1 MQIIFSQLLL
11 LLLFIGAG
19 FLLGRKGIADS
30 RQAQLLSCLEV
41 YVFLPANVFKTF
53 AANFTP
59 AYLSEKYNYILV
71 SLGLLF
77 LLYFLSRPLARCLSD
92 DAYRQKVLRYTVII
106 ANYGYVGYALT
117 GGVFGELALLNVMVF
132 ALPLSFFTPTVGFC
146 LLTNSPVSLKK
157 IINPQSVA
165 LVAGALVGLTG
176 LALPETVNIFMENAS
191 GCMAPVSMLLTGL
204 VLSEYRLRDLLK
216 GRLVYIMTA
225 LRLLVIPCAAG
236 GLLKLLHLEEM
247 ILPALMVMAMP
258 CGLNTIVYPR
268 LVGEDCRLGA
278 SMVFVST
285 LLCCLTVPLCLTIFG
300 LSVI

>member
-1 MQIIFSQLLL
+1 MVEQLLL
-11 LLLFIGAG
+11 LMLFIGAG

-59 AYLSEKYNYILV
+59 AYLGEKYSFVLV
-71 SLGLLF
+71 SLGMLL
-77 LLYFLSRPLARCLSD
+77 LLYTISKPLSARLSD
-92 DAYRQKVLRYTVII
+92 DSYRQKVLRYTVII
-106 ANYGYVGYALT
+106 ANYGYIGYALT
-117 GGVFGELALLNVMVF
+117 GGVFGEMALLNVMVF
-132 ALPLSFFTPTVGFC
+132 AIPLSFFTPTVGFC

-157 IINPQSVA
+157 LVNPQALA
-165 LVAGALVGLTG
+165 LVAGAAVGLTG
-176 LALPETVNIFMENAS
+176 LALPNTVNVFMDKAS

-204 VLSEYRLRDLLK
+204 VLSEYRLGDLVK
-216 GRLVYIMTA
+216 GRLVYFMTA
-225 LRLLVIPCAAG
+225 MRLLLIPCAVG
-236 GLLKLLHLEEM
+236 GILKLLSLEEM
-247 ILPALMVMAMP
+247 ILPALMITAMP

-285 LLCCLTVPLCLTIFG
+285 LLCCLTIPLCLAIFG